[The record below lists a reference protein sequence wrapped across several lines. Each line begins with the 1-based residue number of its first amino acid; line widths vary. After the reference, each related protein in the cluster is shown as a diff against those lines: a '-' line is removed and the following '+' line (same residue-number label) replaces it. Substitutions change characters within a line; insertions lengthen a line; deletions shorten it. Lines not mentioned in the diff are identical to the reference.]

1 MAAQRE
7 WFEKDYYKI
16 LGVSDTAP
24 AKEITRAYRKLAREL
39 HPDKNP
45 GNAAAEERFKA
56 VSAAYDVL
64 GDETKRAEYD
74 EVRRLGPVGGGGPG
88 GFTFNMDDANASGL
102 GDLLGQ
108 MFGRRGRGGGTG
120 SGAGPRR
127 GGDVQAELT
136 LDFVDAA
143 RGLTTT
149 LHLTSDA
156 QCSTCDGS
164 GARPGTTPK
173 LCPQCGGRGV
183 IDDNQGLFSFST
195 PCRRCAGSGTVIE
208 DPCPTCRGTGVEKRA
223 REVQAR
229 IPAGVSDGQ
238 TIRLKGRGAPGR
250 NGGPAGDLLV
260 QIHVAPHPRFGRKGN
275 DLTIRVPVSFT
286 AAVLGADVSVPTL
299 DGPPVTLRIKAGTQ
313 PGSRHRVRGKG
324 IETSEGH
331 RRPDRHRRR
340 RRADLTFGSRAGG
353 DRAARRGEPCRHE
366 GADVMIRR
374 RTQAVYVISVAA
386 ELAGMHPQTLRI
398 YERRGLVLPAR
409 TQGGNRRYS
418 DADIEVLRRIAQLAD
433 EGMNLEGIRRVMQL
447 EAENERLRAE
457 LEEARAAAARAGE
470 PRESRELVPL
480 RQALAVFGERPGFL
494 RDLTR
499 KDTTDS

>member
-7 WFEKDYYKI
+7 WFEKDYYKT
-16 LGVSDTAP
+16 LGVSDTAT
-24 AKEITRAYRKLAREL
+24 AKEITKAYRKLAREL

-74 EVRRLGPVGGGGPG
+74 EVRRLGPIGGGGPG

-102 GDLLGQ
+102 GDLFGQ
-108 MFGRRGRGGGTG
+108 MFGRRGRGGGTT

-127 GGDVQAELT
+127 GADVQAELT

-143 RGLTTT
+143 RGMTTT

-208 DPCPTCRGTGVEKRA
+208 DPCPTCRGSGVEKRA

-260 QIHVAPHPRFGRKGN
+260 QIHVAPHPRFGRK
-275 DLTIRVPVSFT
+275 RQRPH
-286 AAVLGADVSVPTL
+286 
-299 DGPPVTLRIKAGTQ
+299 GPRAGQ
-313 PGSRHRVRGKG
+313 L
-324 IETSEGH
+324 H
-331 RRPDRHRRR
+331 RRRARRR
-340 RRADLTFGSRAGG
+340 RRRC
-353 DRAARRGEPCRHE
+353 RRSTAHR
-366 GADVMIRR
+366 
-374 RTQAVYVISVAA
+374 
-386 ELAGMHPQTLRI
+386 
-398 YERRGLVLPAR
+398 
-409 TQGGNRRYS
+409 
-418 DADIEVLRRIAQLAD
+418 
-433 EGMNLEGIRRVMQL
+433 
-447 EAENERLRAE
+447 
-457 LEEARAAAARAGE
+457 
-470 PRESRELVPL
+470 
-480 RQALAVFGERPGFL
+480 
-494 RDLTR
+494 
-499 KDTTDS
+499 